1 MQYDDLYD
9 YQKNIVSKLDKSKL
23 LLMSVSSGK
32 TYCSMFAY
40 KKYGKGRLLIL
51 SPANMIEEWKST
63 CKELNVTDYD
73 IYSYNKICMA
83 KYMDEILKTKYDVI
97 IVDEAHHISNRK
109 NKSTKKLLLKID
121 TIRLKYLLTA
131 TPENYEWQDFYVYFR
146 IIFGK
151 SFMSYTAFASKYFIQ
166 RQSYWNPY
174 VYEVIGYVDEH
185 ELIDMKDDISIVY
198 NKERKAKI
206 EEYEVYVPFT
216 PELTKKYKSI
226 IKSKVYKDFII
237 DSPAKNS
244 YMKRMMAS
252 FMILPDDED
261 TYKYELQELTKLE
274 KLEDILKENKD
285 SNIIIYY
292 NYINER
298 TIIEQ
303 YLQAKN
309 YEYSLFTTKD
319 NFKTTKPG
327 KINMISYGVG
337 SEGINGFRD
346 CTVYIAFSLPYS
358 KRIFKQSKGRINR
371 LDNYPIERYYY
382 FITDIDRKVLDTLK
396 KGQSFTDKLMEKNY
410 EW

>member
-51 SPANMIEEWKST
+51 SPANMVEEWNST

-73 IYSYNKICMA
+73 IYSYNKICMT

-198 NKERKAKI
+198 NKEKKAKI

-216 PELTKKYKSI
+216 PELTKRYKSI

-319 NFKTTKPG
+319 DFKTTKPG

-410 EW
+410 E

>member
-1 MQYDDLYD
+1 MQYDNLYD
-9 YQKNIVSKLDKSKL
+9 YQKEIVKRLVTSKL

-40 KKYGKGRLLIL
+40 KKYCKGRLLIL
-51 SPANMIEEWKST
+51 APANMVEEWKAT
-63 CKELNVTDYD
+63 CKELNVTNYD
-73 IYSYNKICMA
+73 IYSYNKICMD
-83 KYMDEILKTKYDVI
+83 KYLSEVI
-97 IVDEAHHISNRK
+97 NTEYECAIIDEAHHISNRK
-109 NKSTKKLLLKID
+109 NKSTKKILMKID

-131 TPENYEWQDFYVYFR
+131 TPENYEWQDFYIYFR

-151 SFMSYTAFASKYFIQ
+151 RFMSYSAFASRYFIQ
-166 RQSYWNPY
+166 RPSYWNPY
-174 VYEVIGYVDEH
+174 VYEVIGYVNEY
-185 ELIDMKDDISIVY
+185 ELMDMKDAISIIY
-198 NKERKAKI
+198 NKPRKAKI
-206 EEYEVYVPFT
+206 EEHEVYIPFE
-216 PELTKKYKSI
+216 PELTAKYKRI
-226 IKSKVYKDFII
+226 IKNKFYKDYII

-252 FMILPDDED
+252 MMLLEDDED
-261 TYKYELQELTKLE
+261 TYKFQLLNFTKLD
-274 KLEDILKENKD
+274 KLKEIIDENID

-298 TIIEQ
+298 TILEK
-303 YLQAKN
+303 YLKVMG
-309 YEYSLFTTKD
+309 YEFSIFTTKD
-319 NFKTTKPG
+319 DFKTTKPG

-371 LDNYPIERYYY
+371 LDNYEVEKYYY
-382 FITDIDRKVLDTLK
+382 FINDIDKKVLEVLK

-410 EW
+410 E

>member
-1 MQYDDLYD
+1 MKYENLYD
-9 YQKNIVSKLDKSKL
+9 YQKDIVDKLKVSKL

-51 SPANMIEEWKST
+51 APANMIEEWKAT
-63 CKELNVTDYD
+63 CKELNIDNYD
-73 IYSYNKICMA
+73 IYSYNKVCMN
-83 KYMDEILKTKYDVI
+83 KYLEEIINTNYDVAI
-97 IVDEAHHISNRK
+97 IDEAHHISNRK
-109 NKSTKKLLLKID
+109 NKSTKKILLKID

-131 TPENYEWQDFYVYFR
+131 TPENYEWQDFYIYFR

-151 SFMSYTAFASKYFIQ
+151 SFMSYSAFASRYFIQ
-166 RQSYWNPY
+166 RPSYWNPY
-174 VYEVIGYVDEH
+174 VYEVIGYVNEH
-185 ELIDMKDDISIVY
+185 ELIDMKDDISIIY
-198 NKERKAKI
+198 NKIRNAQI
-206 EEYEVYVPFT
+206 EENEVFIKIPDDIQQRF
-216 PELTKKYKSI
+216 KSI
-226 IKSKVYKDFII
+226 IKNKVYKDYII

-252 FMILPDDED
+252 LMLLENDED
-261 TYKYELQELTKLE
+261 TYKFELLDTLKLE
-274 KLEDILKENKD
+274 KLKEIIDANIN

-298 TIIEQ
+298 TIIEK
-303 YLQAKN
+303 YLN
-309 YEYSLFTTKD
+309 FIGYEYSLFTTKD
-319 NFKTTKPG
+319 DFKTTKPG

-337 SEGINGFRD
+337 SEGINGFKD

-371 LDNYPIERYYY
+371 LDNYEVEKYYY
-382 FITDIDRKVLDTLK
+382 FINDIDKKVLEVLK

-410 EW
+410 A

>member
-9 YQKNIVSKLDKSKL
+9 YQKDIVNKLDKSKL

-51 SPANMIEEWKST
+51 SPANMVEEWKST

-151 SFMSYTAFASKYFIQ
+151 SFMSYTSFASRYFIQ

-174 VYEVIGYVDEH
+174 VYEVIGYVDEY
-185 ELIDMKDDISIVY
+185 ELMDMKDSISIVY

-206 EEYEVYVPFT
+206 EEYEIYVPFT

-261 TYKYELQELTKLE
+261 TYKYELQDLTKL
-274 KLEDILKENKD
+274 DALKDVIDKNKD
-285 SNIIIYY
+285 NNIIIYY

-303 YLQAKN
+303 YLKAKG
-309 YEYSLFTTKD
+309 YEYSLFTTKND
-319 NFKTTKPG
+319 FKTTKPG
-327 KINMISYGVG
+327 KINMISYSVG

-382 FITDIDRKVLDTLK
+382 FITDIDKKVLDTLK

-410 EW
+410 E

>member
-198 NKERKAKI
+198 NKEKKAKI

-319 NFKTTKPG
+319 DFKTTKPG

-410 EW
+410 E

>member
-51 SPANMIEEWKST
+51 SPANMVEEWKST

-198 NKERKAKI
+198 NKEKKAKI

-216 PELTKKYKSI
+216 PELTKRYKSI

-319 NFKTTKPG
+319 DFKTTKPS

-410 EW
+410 E

>member
-73 IYSYNKICMA
+73 IYSYNKICMT

-274 KLEDILKENKD
+274 KLEDILKKNKD

-319 NFKTTKPG
+319 DFKTTKPG

-410 EW
+410 E

>member
-51 SPANMIEEWKST
+51 SPANMVEEWKST

-198 NKERKAKI
+198 NKEKKAKI

-216 PELTKKYKSI
+216 PELTKRYKSI

-319 NFKTTKPG
+319 DFKTTKPG

-410 EW
+410 E

>member
-9 YQKNIVSKLDKSKL
+9 YQKDIVNKLDKSKL

-51 SPANMIEEWKST
+51 SPANMVEEWKST

-73 IYSYNKICMA
+73 IYSYNKLCMT

-131 TPENYEWQDFYVYFR
+131 TPENYEWQDFYIYFR

-151 SFMSYTAFASKYFIQ
+151 SFMSYTSFASRYFIQ

-174 VYEVIGYVDEH
+174 VYEVIGYVDEY
-185 ELIDMKDDISIVY
+185 ELMDMKDSISIVY

-206 EEYEVYVPFT
+206 EEYEIYVPFT

-261 TYKYELQELTKLE
+261 TYKYELQDLTKL
-274 KLEDILKENKD
+274 DALKDVIDKNKD
-285 SNIIIYY
+285 NNIIIYY

-303 YLQAKN
+303 YLKAKG
-309 YEYSLFTTKD
+309 YEYSLFTTKND
-319 NFKTTKPG
+319 FNTTKPG
-327 KINMISYGVG
+327 KINMISYSVG

-382 FITDIDRKVLDTLK
+382 FITDIDKKVLDTLK

-410 EW
+410 E

>member
-51 SPANMIEEWKST
+51 SPANMVEEWKST
-63 CKELNVTDYD
+63 CKELNVTNYD

-216 PELTKKYKSI
+216 PELTKRYKSI

-261 TYKYELQELTKLE
+261 TYKYELQDLTKL
-274 KLEDILKENKD
+274 DALKDVIDKNKD
-285 SNIIIYY
+285 NNIIIYY

-303 YLQAKN
+303 YLKAKG
-309 YEYSLFTTKD
+309 YEYSLFTTKND
-319 NFKTTKPG
+319 FKTTKPG
-327 KINMISYGVG
+327 KINMISYSVG

-382 FITDIDRKVLDTLK
+382 FITDIDKKVLDTLK

-410 EW
+410 E

>member
-9 YQKNIVSKLDKSKL
+9 YQKDIVNKLDKSKL

-51 SPANMIEEWKST
+51 SPANMVEEWKST
-63 CKELNVTDYD
+63 CKELNVIDYD

-131 TPENYEWQDFYVYFR
+131 TPENYEWQDFYIYFR

-151 SFMSYTAFASKYFIQ
+151 SFMSYTSFASRYFIQ

-174 VYEVIGYVDEH
+174 VYEVIGYVDEY
-185 ELIDMKDDISIVY
+185 ELMDMKDSISIVY

-206 EEYEVYVPFT
+206 EEYEIYVPFT

-261 TYKYELQELTKLE
+261 TYKYELQDLTKL
-274 KLEDILKENKD
+274 DALKDVIDKNKD
-285 SNIIIYY
+285 NNIIIYY

-303 YLQAKN
+303 YLKAKG
-309 YEYSLFTTKD
+309 YEYSLFTTKND
-319 NFKTTKPG
+319 FNTTKPG
-327 KINMISYGVG
+327 KINMISYSVG

-382 FITDIDRKVLDTLK
+382 FITDIDKKVLDTLK

-410 EW
+410 E

>member
-9 YQKNIVSKLDKSKL
+9 YQKDIVNKLDKSKL

-51 SPANMIEEWKST
+51 SPANMVEEWKST
-63 CKELNVTDYD
+63 CKELNVIDYD
-73 IYSYNKICMA
+73 IYSYNKICMT

-131 TPENYEWQDFYVYFR
+131 TPENYEWQDFYIYFR

-151 SFMSYTAFASKYFIQ
+151 SFMSYTSFASRYFIQ

-174 VYEVIGYVDEH
+174 VYEVIGYVDEY
-185 ELIDMKDDISIVY
+185 ELMDMKDSISIVY

-261 TYKYELQELTKLE
+261 TYKYELQDLTKL
-274 KLEDILKENKD
+274 DALKDVIDKNKD
-285 SNIIIYY
+285 ANIIIYY

-303 YLQAKN
+303 YLKAKG
-309 YEYSLFTTKD
+309 YEYSLFTTKND
-319 NFKTTKPG
+319 FKTTKPG
-327 KINMISYGVG
+327 KINMISYSVG

-382 FITDIDRKVLDTLK
+382 FITDIDKKVLDTLK

-410 EW
+410 E

>member
-51 SPANMIEEWKST
+51 SPANMVEEWKST

-151 SFMSYTAFASKYFIQ
+151 SFMSYTAFANKYFIQ
-166 RQSYWNPY
+166 RKSYWNSY
-174 VYEVIGYVDEH
+174 VYEFIGYVDEH

-198 NKERKAKI
+198 NKEKKAKI

-216 PELTKKYKSI
+216 PELTKRYKSI

-319 NFKTTKPG
+319 DFKTTKPG

-346 CTVYIAFSLPYS
+346 CTVYTAFSLPYS

-410 EW
+410 E

>member
-9 YQKNIVSKLDKSKL
+9 YQKDIVNKLDKSKL

-51 SPANMIEEWKST
+51 SPANMVEEWKST

-151 SFMSYTAFASKYFIQ
+151 SFMSYTSFASRYFIQ

-174 VYEVIGYVDEH
+174 VYEVIGYVDEY
-185 ELIDMKDDISIVY
+185 ELMDMKDSISIVY
-198 NKERKAKI
+198 NKERKAKV
-206 EEYEVYVPFT
+206 EEYEIYVPFT

-261 TYKYELQELTKLE
+261 TYKYELQDLTKL
-274 KLEDILKENKD
+274 DALKDVIDKNKD
-285 SNIIIYY
+285 NNIIIYY

-303 YLQAKN
+303 YLKAKG
-309 YEYSLFTTKD
+309 YEYSLFTTKND
-319 NFKTTKPG
+319 FNTTKPG
-327 KINMISYGVG
+327 KINMISYSVG

-382 FITDIDRKVLDTLK
+382 FITDIDKKVLDTLK

-410 EW
+410 E

>member
-1 MQYDDLYD
+1 MQYEDLYD
-9 YQKNIVSKLDKSKL
+9 YQKEIVNKLSKSKL

-51 SPANMIEEWKST
+51 SPANMVEEWKET
-63 CKELNVTDYD
+63 CKELEITNYD
-73 IYSYNKICMA
+73 IYSYNKVCMA
-83 KYMDEILKTKYDVI
+83 KYLEEILKTQYDVAI
-97 IVDEAHHISNRK
+97 IDEAHHISNRK
-109 NKSTKKLLLKID
+109 NKSTKKILLKID

-146 IIFGK
+146 IIYGK
-151 SFMSYTAFASKYFIQ
+151 SFMSYTSFANKYFIQ
-166 RQSYWNPY
+166 RPSYWNPY
-174 VYEVIGYVDEH
+174 VYEVIGYVNEH
-185 ELIDMKDDISIVY
+185 QLLDMKDDISIVY
-198 NKERKAKI
+198 NKVRKAKV
-206 EEYEVYVPFT
+206 EEHEVYIPINK
-216 PELTKKYKSI
+216 ELTDKYKSI
-226 IKSKVYKDFII
+226 LKSKVYKDYII

-252 FMILPDDED
+252 FMLLEDDED
-261 TYKYELQELTKLE
+261 TYKFKLLDTI
-274 KLEDILKENKD
+274 KLDKLKEILDENKD

-298 TIIEQ
+298 TIIEK
-303 YLQAKN
+303 YLQSMGF
-309 YEYSLFTTKD
+309 EYSLFTTKD
-319 NFKTTKPG
+319 DFKTTTPG

-371 LDNYPIERYYY
+371 LDNYEVEKYYY
-382 FITDIDRKVLDTLK
+382 FVNDIDKKVLETLK

-410 EW
+410 A

>member
-73 IYSYNKICMA
+73 IYSYNKICMT

-319 NFKTTKPG
+319 DFKTTKPG

-410 EW
+410 E

>member
-9 YQKNIVSKLDKSKL
+9 YQKDIVNKLDKSKL

-51 SPANMIEEWKST
+51 SPANMVEEWKST

-131 TPENYEWQDFYVYFR
+131 TPENYEWQDFYIYFR

-151 SFMSYTAFASKYFIQ
+151 SFMSYTSFASRYFIQ

-174 VYEVIGYVDEH
+174 VYEVIGYVDEY
-185 ELIDMKDDISIVY
+185 ELMDMKDSISIVY

-206 EEYEVYVPFT
+206 EEYEIYVPFT

-261 TYKYELQELTKLE
+261 TYKYELQDLTKL
-274 KLEDILKENKD
+274 DALKDVIDKNKD
-285 SNIIIYY
+285 NNIIIYY

-303 YLQAKN
+303 YLKAKG
-309 YEYSLFTTKD
+309 YEYSLFTTKND
-319 NFKTTKPG
+319 FNTTKPG
-327 KINMISYGVG
+327 KINMISYSVG

-382 FITDIDRKVLDTLK
+382 FITDIDKKVLDTLK

-410 EW
+410 E

>member
-9 YQKNIVSKLDKSKL
+9 YQKDIVNKLDKSKL

-51 SPANMIEEWKST
+51 SPANMVEEWKST

-131 TPENYEWQDFYVYFR
+131 TPENYEWQDFYIYFR

-151 SFMSYTAFASKYFIQ
+151 SFMSYTSFASRYFIQ

-174 VYEVIGYVDEH
+174 VYEVIGYVDEY
-185 ELIDMKDDISIVY
+185 ELMDMKDSISIVY

-206 EEYEVYVPFT
+206 EEYEIYVPFT

-261 TYKYELQELTKLE
+261 TYKYELQDLTKL
-274 KLEDILKENKD
+274 DALKDVIDKNKD
-285 SNIIIYY
+285 NNIIIYY

-303 YLQAKN
+303 YLKAKG
-309 YEYSLFTTKD
+309 YEYSLFTTKND
-319 NFKTTKPG
+319 FNTTKPG
-327 KINMISYGVG
+327 KINMISYSVG

-382 FITDIDRKVLDTLK
+382 FITDIDTKVLDTLK

-410 EW
+410 E

>member
-9 YQKNIVSKLDKSKL
+9 YQKDIVNKLDKSKL

-51 SPANMIEEWKST
+51 SPANMVEEWKST

-73 IYSYNKICMA
+73 IYSYNKLCMT
-83 KYMDEILKTKYDVI
+83 KYMDEILKTKYDVM

-121 TIRLKYLLTA
+121 TVRLKYLLTA
-131 TPENYEWQDFYVYFR
+131 TPENYEWQDFYIYFR

-151 SFMSYTAFASKYFIQ
+151 SFMSYTSFASRYFIQ

-174 VYEVIGYVDEH
+174 VYEVIGYVDEY
-185 ELIDMKDDISIVY
+185 ELMDMKDSISIVY

-261 TYKYELQELTKLE
+261 TYKYELQDLTKLE

-319 NFKTTKPG
+319 DFKTTKPG

-382 FITDIDRKVLDTLK
+382 FITDIDKKVLDTLK

-410 EW
+410 E

>member
-63 CKELNVTDYD
+63 CKELNVTDYG
-73 IYSYNKICMA
+73 IYSYNKICMT

-131 TPENYEWQDFYVYFR
+131 TPENYKWQDFYVYFR

-151 SFMSYTAFASKYFIQ
+151 SFMSYTSFASKYFIQ
-166 RQSYWNPY
+166 RPSYWNPY
-174 VYEVIGYVDEH
+174 VYEVISYVDEH
-185 ELIDMKDDISIVY
+185 ELIDMKDDISIIY
-198 NKERKAKI
+198 NKERNAKI
-206 EEYEVYVPFT
+206 EEYEIYVPFT
-216 PELTKKYKSI
+216 QALTKKYKSI

-319 NFKTTKPG
+319 DFKTTKPG

-382 FITDIDRKVLDTLK
+382 FITDIDKKVLDVLK

-410 EW
+410 ER

>member
-9 YQKNIVSKLDKSKL
+9 YQKNIVNKLDKSKL

-73 IYSYNKICMA
+73 IYSYNKICMT

-319 NFKTTKPG
+319 DFKTTKPG

-410 EW
+410 E

>member
-51 SPANMIEEWKST
+51 SPANMVEEWKST

-198 NKERKAKI
+198 NKEKKAKI

-319 NFKTTKPG
+319 DFKTTKPG

-382 FITDIDRKVLDTLK
+382 FITDIDKKVLDTLK

-410 EW
+410 E

>member
-9 YQKNIVSKLDKSKL
+9 YQKDIVNKLDKSKL

-51 SPANMIEEWKST
+51 SPANMVEEWKST

-151 SFMSYTAFASKYFIQ
+151 SFMSYTSFASRYFIQ

-174 VYEVIGYVDEH
+174 VYEVIGYVDEY
-185 ELIDMKDDISIVY
+185 ELMDMKDSISIVY

-206 EEYEVYVPFT
+206 EEYEIYVPFT

-261 TYKYELQELTKLE
+261 TYKYELQDLTKL
-274 KLEDILKENKD
+274 DALKDVIDKNKD
-285 SNIIIYY
+285 NNIIIYY

-303 YLQAKN
+303 YLKAKG
-309 YEYSLFTTKD
+309 YEYSLFTTKND
-319 NFKTTKPG
+319 FNTTKPG
-327 KINMISYGVG
+327 KINMISYSVG

-382 FITDIDRKVLDTLK
+382 FITDIDKKVLDTLK

-410 EW
+410 E

>member
-9 YQKNIVSKLDKSKL
+9 YQKDIVNKLDKSKL

-51 SPANMIEEWKST
+51 SPANMVEEWKST

-121 TIRLKYLLTA
+121 TVRLKYLLTA
-131 TPENYEWQDFYVYFR
+131 TPENYEWQDFYIYFR

-151 SFMSYTAFASKYFIQ
+151 SFMSYTSFASRYFIQ

-174 VYEVIGYVDEH
+174 VYEVIGYVDEY
-185 ELIDMKDDISIVY
+185 ELMDMKDSISIVY

-206 EEYEVYVPFT
+206 EEYEIYVPFT

-261 TYKYELQELTKLE
+261 TYKYELQDLTKL
-274 KLEDILKENKD
+274 DALKDVIDKNKD
-285 SNIIIYY
+285 NNIIIYY

-303 YLQAKN
+303 YLKAKG
-309 YEYSLFTTKD
+309 YEYSLFTTKND
-319 NFKTTKPG
+319 FNTTKPG
-327 KINMISYGVG
+327 KINMISYSVG

-382 FITDIDRKVLDTLK
+382 FITDIDKKVLDTLK

-410 EW
+410 E

>member
-9 YQKNIVSKLDKSKL
+9 YQKDIVSKLDKSRL

-51 SPANMIEEWKST
+51 SPANMVEEWKST
-63 CKELNVTDYD
+63 CKELNVDNYD
-73 IYSYNKICMA
+73 IYSYNKICMS
-83 KYMDEILKTKYDVI
+83 KYMDEILKTQYDVI

-151 SFMSYTAFASKYFIQ
+151 SFMSYTSFASRYFIQ
-166 RQSYWNPY
+166 RPSYWNPY
-174 VYEVIGYVDEH
+174 VYEVIGYVNEH
-185 ELIDMKDDISIVY
+185 ELIDMKDDISIIY
-198 NKERKAKI
+198 NKIRKAKV
-206 EEYEVYVPFT
+206 EEHEVYIPIDA
-216 PELTKKYKSI
+216 ELTTKYKSI
-226 IKSKVYKDFII
+226 IRSKVYKEYII

-252 FMILPDDED
+252 FMLLEDDTD
-261 TYKYELQELTKLE
+261 TYKYELLDTIKLD
-274 KLEDILKENKD
+274 KLKEIIDDNKNE
-285 SNIIIYY
+285 NIIIYY

-298 TIIEQ
+298 DTIEK
-303 YLQAKN
+303 YLKLQG
-309 YEYSLFTTKD
+309 YDFSVFTTKD
-319 NFKTTKPG
+319 DFKNTSVKQ
-327 KINMISYGVG
+327 INMISYGVG

-371 LDNYPIERYYY
+371 LDNYEIEKYYY
-382 FITDIDRKVLDTLK
+382 FINDIDKKVLEVLK

-410 EW
+410 E

>member
-9 YQKNIVSKLDKSKL
+9 YQKDIVNKLDKSKL

-51 SPANMIEEWKST
+51 SPANMVEEWKST

-73 IYSYNKICMA
+73 IYSYNKLCMT

-185 ELIDMKDDISIVY
+185 ELIDMKDDISIIY

-216 PELTKKYKSI
+216 SELTKKYKSI

-319 NFKTTKPG
+319 DFKTTKPG

-337 SEGINGFRD
+337 SEGINGFKD

-410 EW
+410 E